1 MHNVGDYHQYR
12 GTGKIVAICL
22 TINLDRRHLGKITLE
37 EKGEQYGLEYDPL
50 WLNGGGFPVSPHLK
64 PGECTSESVKR
75 FLANLLPEGK
85 WLEELSVS
93 SHISRSNVFG
103 LIAAIGAETTGA
115 LSFRI
120 GDAAEGGQATNFR
133 SVTLDEL
140 AKRICQRKNLS
151 IAVWDGKPRLSVAGV
166 QDKLPL
172 LIRADGQMGFG
183 EGELASTHILK
194 FGTDLTLHL
203 VINEYV
209 CMQLAKAVKLPV
221 AEVELVRFG
230 EPVLVVRRFDRELS
244 GDVVVRRHL
253 IDGCQILDLPPTY
266 KYERPFGKG
275 GDAAVIRS
283 GANLPDLFASCRLCR
298 IPAAAMRDMLNWVLF
313 QLLIGNSDAHG
324 KNISFFVGPAGIDMA
339 PAYDLLNLD
348 MYAAEYDR
356 DFSMAIGDAF
366 APEDI
371 SPWELAEMCER
382 CGLPKR
388 LVANTLITLSGKL
401 LKAMDRI
408 DLSPLLPGEETEFAG
423 EVVAA
428 IRKNVERYLPY
439 AKKLPKI
446 VV

>member
-1 MHNVGDYHQYR
+1 MAAY
-12 GTGKIVAICL
+12 L
-22 TINLDRRHLGKITLE
+22 TINLDRRHLGKIILE
-37 EKGEQYGLEYDPL
+37 EKSEQYGLEYAPS
-50 WLNGGGFPVSPHLK
+50 WLDGGGFPVSPHLK
-64 PGECTSESVKR
+64 PGESASESVKR
-75 FLANLLPEGK
+75 FLANLLPEGR

-103 LIAAIGAETTGA
+103 LIAAIGAETAGA
-115 LSFRI
+115 LSFMM
-120 GDAAEGGQATNFR
+120 GEEPKGGISTSFR
-133 SVTLDEL
+133 PVTSDEL
-140 AKRICQRKNLS
+140 TGRISQRQNVS

-194 FGTDLTLHL
+194 FGTARALHL
-203 VINEYV
+203 VINEYI
-209 CMQLAKAVKLPV
+209 CMQLARIIKLPV
-221 AEVELVRFG
+221 AEVALARFG
-230 EPVLVVRRFDRELS
+230 EPVLVVRRFDRELT
-244 GDVVVRRHL
+244 GDTVVRRHL
-253 IDGCQILDLPPTY
+253 IDGCQMLDLPPTY

-298 IPAAAMRDMLNWVLF
+298 VPAAAIRDMLNWVLF
-313 QLLIGNSDAHG
+313 QILIGNSDAHG
-324 KNISFFVGPAGIDMA
+324 KNISFFVGQGGIDMA

-348 MYAAEYDR
+348 MYSTQYDR

-382 CGLPKR
+382 CNLQKR
-388 LVANTLITLSGKL
+388 LVANTLTILSGKL
-401 LKAMDRI
+401 LKAMDVI

-423 EVVAA
+423 ELIAA

-439 AKKLPKI
+439 AKQLPKMA
-446 VV
+446 V

>member
-1 MHNVGDYHQYR
+1 MAAY
-12 GTGKIVAICL
+12 L
-22 TINLDRRHLGKITLE
+22 TTYLDRRHLGKIILE
-37 EKGEQYGLEYDPL
+37 EKSEQYGLEYSPS
-50 WLNGGGFPVSPHLK
+50 WLDWGGFPVSPHLK

-75 FLANLLPEGK
+75 FLANLLPEGR
-85 WLEELSVS
+85 WLEELSAS

-103 LIAAIGAETTGA
+103 LIAAIGAETAGA
-115 LSFRI
+115 LSFRM
-120 GDAAEGGQATNFR
+120 GAEPEGGLTTSFR
-133 SVTLDEL
+133 PVTSDEL
-140 AKRICQRKNLS
+140 AERISQRQNVS

-172 LIRADGQMGFG
+172 LIRLDGEMGFG

-194 FGTDLTLHL
+194 FGTARALHL

-209 CMQLAKAVKLPV
+209 CMQLARIIKLPV
-221 AEVELVRFG
+221 AETGLARFG
-230 EPVLVVRRFDRELS
+230 EPVLVVRRFDRQLTNDS
-244 GDVVVRRHL
+244 VIRKHL
-253 IDGCQILDLPPTY
+253 IDGCQMLDLPPTY

-298 IPAAAMRDMLNWVLF
+298 VPAAAMRDMLNWVLF

-324 KNISFFVGPAGIDMA
+324 KNISFFVGPTGIDMA

-348 MYAAEYDR
+348 MYSTQYDR

-382 CGLPKR
+382 CGLQKR
-388 LVANTLITLSGKL
+388 LVAKTLTTMSEKL
-401 LKAMDRI
+401 LKTMDTVN
-408 DLSPLLPGEETEFAG
+408 LSGLLPGEETEFAG
-423 EVVAA
+423 ELLDK
-428 IRKNVERYLPY
+428 IRRNVERYLPY
-439 AKKLPKI
+439 AKQLPKI
-446 VV
+446 AV

>member
-1 MHNVGDYHQYR
+1 MS
-12 GTGKIVAICL
+12 TCL
-22 TINLDRRHLGKITLE
+22 TTYLNRRHLGKIILE
-37 EKGEQYGLEYDPL
+37 EQSERYGLEYASS
-50 WLNGGGFPVSPHLK
+50 WLDGGGFPVSPHLK

-75 FLANLLPEGK
+75 FLANLLPEGR

-115 LSFRI
+115 LSFSM
-120 GDAAEGGQATNFR
+120 GDDLKGALPASFR
-133 SVTLDEL
+133 PVTAVEL
-140 AKRICQRKNLS
+140 AARINQRQKVS

-172 LIRADGQMGFG
+172 LIRPDGQMGFG

-194 FGTDLTLHL
+194 FGTERALHL

-221 AEVELVRFG
+221 AEVALARFG
-230 EPVLVVRRFDRELS
+230 EPVLVVRRFDRELA
-244 GDVVVRRHL
+244 GDIVTRRHL
-253 IDGCQILDLPPTY
+253 IDGCQMLDLSPTY

-275 GDAAVIRS
+275 GDAAIIRS

-298 IPAAAMRDMLNWVLF
+298 VPAAAIRNMLNWVLF

-348 MYAAEYDR
+348 MYAAGYDR
-356 DFSMAIGDAF
+356 DFSMSIGDAF

-382 CGLPKR
+382 CNLQKR
-388 LVANTLITLSGKL
+388 LVANTLTALSGKL
-401 LKAMDRI
+401 LKAMDAI

-423 EVVAA
+423 EVIAA
-428 IRKNVERYLPY
+428 VRKNVERYLPY
-439 AKKLPKI
+439 AKQLPVI
-446 VV
+446 TV

>member
-1 MHNVGDYHQYR
+1 MAAY
-12 GTGKIVAICL
+12 L
-22 TINLDRRHLGKITLE
+22 TIDLGRRHLGEIILE
-37 EKGEQYGLEYDPL
+37 DKSEQYGLEYAPS
-50 WLNGGGFPVSPHLK
+50 WLDRGGFAVSPHLK
-64 PGECTSESVKR
+64 PGECASESVKR
-75 FLANLLPEGK
+75 FLANLLPEGR
-85 WLEELSVS
+85 WLEELSLS

-103 LIAAIGAETTGA
+103 LIAAIGAETAGA
-115 LSFRI
+115 MSFRM
-120 GDAAEGGQATNFR
+120 GDEPERTLQTTFR
-133 SVTLDEL
+133 PVTVMEL
-140 AKRICQRKNLS
+140 EERISQRKNVS

-194 FGTDLTLHL
+194 FGTSRALHL

-209 CMQLAKAVKLPV
+209 CMQLARIIKLPV
-221 AEVELVRFG
+221 AEVALARFG
-230 EPVLVVRRFDRELS
+230 EPVLVVQRFDRELS
-244 GDVVVRRHL
+244 GETVTRKHL
-253 IDGCQILDLPPTY
+253 IDGCQMLDLPPIY

-275 GDAAVIRS
+275 GDAAVIRA

-298 IPAAAMRDMLNWVLF
+298 VPAVAMRDMLNWVLF

-324 KNISFFVGPAGIDMA
+324 KNISFFVGPAGIDTA

-348 MYAAEYDR
+348 MYATQYDR

-382 CGLPKR
+382 CNLQKR
-388 LVANTLITLSGKL
+388 LVANTLTALSGKL
-401 LKAMDRI
+401 LKAIELI
-408 DLSPLLPGEETEFAG
+408 DLAPLLPGEESDFAR
-423 EVVAA
+423 EVIAA

-439 AKKLPKI
+439 AKQLPKI
-446 VV
+446 TV

>member
-1 MHNVGDYHQYR
+1 MAAY
-12 GTGKIVAICL
+12 L
-22 TINLDRRHLGKITLE
+22 TIDLDRRHLGKIILE
-37 EKGEQYGLEYDPL
+37 DKSEQYGLEYAPS
-50 WLNGGGFPVSPHLK
+50 WLDGGGFPVSPHLK
-64 PGECTSESVKR
+64 PGECASESVKR
-75 FLANLLPEGK
+75 FLANLLPEGR

-103 LIAAIGAETTGA
+103 LIAAIGAETAGA
-115 LSFRI
+115 LSFRMV
-120 GDAAEGGQATNFR
+120 DESQGGLLTSFR
-133 SVTLDEL
+133 PVTSEEL
-140 AKRICQRKNLS
+140 AERISQRQNVS

-172 LIRADGQMGFG
+172 LIRTNGEMGFG

-194 FGTDLTLHL
+194 FGTARALHL
-203 VINEYV
+203 VVNEYV
-209 CMQLAKAVKLPV
+209 CMQLARIIKLPV
-221 AEVELVRFG
+221 AEVNLARFG

-244 GDVVVRRHL
+244 GETVTRKHL
-253 IDGCQILDLPPTY
+253 IDGCQMLDLPPVY

-298 IPAAAMRDMLNWVLF
+298 VPAAAMRDMLNWVLF

-348 MYAAEYDR
+348 MYATQYDR

-382 CGLPKR
+382 CNLQKR
-388 LVANTLITLSGKL
+388 LVANTLTALSGKL
-401 LKAMDRI
+401 LKAMDAI
-408 DLSPLLPGEETEFAG
+408 DLSSLLPGEETDFAG
-423 EVVAA
+423 EVIAA

-439 AKKLPKI
+439 AKQLPRI
-446 VV
+446 SV

>member
-1 MHNVGDYHQYR
+1 MY
-12 GTGKIVAICL
+12 L
-22 TINLDRRHLGKITLE
+22 TIDLNRRHLGKILLE
-37 EKGEQYGLEYDPL
+37 EKSEQYGLEYAPS
-50 WLNGGGFPVSPHLK
+50 WFAGGGFPVSPHLK
-64 PGECTSESVKR
+64 PGECASESLKR
-75 FLANLLPEGK
+75 FLANLLPEGR

-115 LSFRI
+115 LSFRM
-120 GDAAEGGQATNFR
+120 GDEPVGGLSTSFR
-133 SVTLDEL
+133 PVKPDEL
-140 AKRICQRKNLS
+140 AERISQRQNVS

-172 LIRADGQMGFG
+172 LIREDGQMGFG

-194 FGTDLTLHL
+194 FGTARALHL
-203 VINEYV
+203 VINEFI
-209 CMQLAKAVKLPV
+209 CMQLAKGMKLPV
-221 AEVELVRFG
+221 AEVSLARFG
-230 EPVLVVRRFDRELS
+230 EPALVVRRFDRELT
-244 GDVVVRRHL
+244 GDTVVRRHL
-253 IDGCQILDLPPTY
+253 IDGCQMLDLPPSY

-283 GANLPDLFASCRLCR
+283 GANLPDLFASCRQCR
-298 IPAAAMRDMLNWVLF
+298 VPAAAMRDMLNWVLF

-371 SPWELAEMCER
+371 SSWELAEMCER
-382 CGLPKR
+382 CGLQKR
-388 LVANTLITLSGKL
+388 LVAKTLTTMSEKL
-401 LKAMDRI
+401 LKAMDEV
-408 DLSPLLPGEETEFAG
+408 DLSPLLPGDETGFAG
-423 EVVAA
+423 ELIDT
-428 IRKNVERYLPY
+428 IRKNVERYLPF

-446 VV
+446 LV

>member
-1 MHNVGDYHQYR
+1 MAVY
-12 GTGKIVAICL
+12 L
-22 TINLDRRHLGKITLE
+22 TIDLDRRHLGKIILE
-37 EKGEQYGLEYDPL
+37 DKSEQYSLEYAPS
-50 WLNGGGFPVSPHLK
+50 WLEGGGFAVSPHLK
-64 PGECTSESVKR
+64 PGECASESVKR
-75 FLANLLPEGK
+75 FLANLLPEGR
-85 WLEELSVS
+85 WLEELSLS

-103 LIAAIGAETTGA
+103 LIAAIGAETAGA
-115 LSFRI
+115 MSFRM
-120 GDAAEGGQATNFR
+120 GNEPEGTLQTTFR
-133 SVTLDEL
+133 PVTAMEL
-140 AKRICQRKNLS
+140 EGRISQRRNIS

-172 LIRADGQMGFG
+172 LIRADGEMGFG

-194 FGTDLTLHL
+194 FGTDRALHL
-203 VINEYV
+203 VVNEFV
-209 CMQLAKAVKLPV
+209 CMQLARAMKLPV
-221 AEVELVRFG
+221 AEVALARFG
-230 EPVLVVRRFDRELS
+230 EPVLVVRRFDRELT
-244 GDVVVRRHL
+244 GDSVVRRHL
-253 IDGCQILDLPPTY
+253 IDGCQMLDLPPTY

-298 IPAAAMRDMLNWVLF
+298 IPAAAVRDMLNWVLF

-348 MYAAEYDR
+348 MYANQYDR

-382 CGLPKR
+382 CNLQKR
-388 LVANTLITLSGKL
+388 LVANTLTALSGKL
-401 LKAMDRI
+401 LKAMELI
-408 DLSPLLPGEETEFAG
+408 DLSPLLPGEESDFAR
-423 EVVAA
+423 EVIAA

-439 AKKLPKI
+439 AKQLPKMT
-446 VV
+446 V

>member
-1 MHNVGDYHQYR
+1 MAAY
-12 GTGKIVAICL
+12 L
-22 TINLDRRHLGKITLE
+22 TIDLDRRHLGKIILE
-37 EKGEQYGLEYDPL
+37 EKSEQYGLEYAPS
-50 WLNGGGFPVSPHLK
+50 WLAGGGFPVSPHLK
-64 PGECTSESVKR
+64 PGECASESVKR
-75 FLANLLPEGK
+75 FLANLLPEGR

-103 LIAAIGAETTGA
+103 LIAAIGAETAGA
-115 LSFRI
+115 LSFRM
-120 GDAAEGGQATNFR
+120 GEESEGGISTSFR
-133 SVTLDEL
+133 PVTSNEL
-140 AKRICQRKNLS
+140 TERISQRQNVS
-151 IAVWDGKPRLSVAGV
+151 IALWDGKPRLSVAGV

-172 LIRADGQMGFG
+172 LIRANGEMGFG

-194 FGTDLTLHL
+194 FGTSRALHL
-203 VINEYV
+203 VVNEYV
-209 CMQLAKAVKLPV
+209 CMQLARIIKLPV
-221 AEVELVRFG
+221 AEVALARFG
-230 EPVLVVRRFDRELS
+230 EPVLVVQRFDRELS
-244 GDVVVRRHL
+244 GETVSRKHL
-253 IDGCQILDLPPTY
+253 IDGCQMLDLPPIY

-298 IPAAAMRDMLNWVLF
+298 VPAVAMRDMLSWVLF

-348 MYAAEYDR
+348 MYATQYDR

-382 CGLPKR
+382 CNLQKR
-388 LVANTLITLSGKL
+388 LVANTLTTLSGKL
-401 LKAMDRI
+401 LRAMDAV
-408 DLSPLLPGEETEFAG
+408 DFSPLLPGEETEFAA
-423 EVVAA
+423 EVIAA

-439 AKKLPKI
+439 AKQLPKI
-446 VV
+446 TV

>member
-1 MHNVGDYHQYR
+1 MS
-12 GTGKIVAICL
+12 TCL
-22 TINLDRRHLGKITLE
+22 TTYLNRRHLGKIILE
-37 EKGEQYGLEYDPL
+37 EQGERYGLEYASS
-50 WLNGGGFPVSPHLK
+50 WLDGGGFPVSPHLK

-75 FLANLLPEGK
+75 FLANLLPEGR
-85 WLEELSVS
+85 WLEELSAS

-115 LSFRI
+115 LSFCMGDDLKGALPTSFRPVTAVELTARI
-120 GDAAEGGQATNFR
+120 
-133 SVTLDEL
+133 S
-140 AKRICQRKNLS
+140 QRQKVS
-151 IAVWDGKPRLSVAGV
+151 IAAWDGKPRLSVAGV

-172 LIRADGQMGFG
+172 LIRPDGEMGFG

-194 FGTDLTLHL
+194 FGTERVLHL

-221 AEVELVRFG
+221 AEVALARFG
-230 EPVLVVRRFDRELS
+230 EPVLVVRRFDRELA
-244 GDVVVRRHL
+244 GDIVTRRHL
-253 IDGCQILDLPPTY
+253 IDGCQMLDLSPTY

-275 GDAAVIRS
+275 GDAAIIRS

-298 IPAAAMRDMLNWVLF
+298 VPAAAIRNMLNWVLF

-382 CGLPKR
+382 CNLQKR
-388 LVANTLITLSGKL
+388 LVANTLTALSGKL
-401 LKAMDRI
+401 LKAMDVI
-408 DLSPLLPGEETEFAG
+408 DLSPLLPGEETGFAG
-423 EVVAA
+423 EVITAV
-428 IRKNVERYLPY
+428 RKNVERYLPY
-439 AKKLPKI
+439 AKQLPI
-446 VV
+446 ITV

>member
-1 MHNVGDYHQYR
+1 MY
-12 GTGKIVAICL
+12 L
-22 TINLDRRHLGKITLE
+22 TIDLNRKHLGKILLE
-37 EKGEQYGLEYDPL
+37 EKSEQYGLEYAPS
-50 WLNGGGFPVSPHLK
+50 WLDGGGFPVSPHLK
-64 PGECTSESVKR
+64 PGECASESVKR
-75 FLANLLPEGK
+75 FLANLLPEGR

-115 LSFRI
+115 LSFRM
-120 GDAAEGGQATNFR
+120 GDEPKGGLLTSFR
-133 SVTLDEL
+133 PVTSDEL
-140 AKRICQRKNLS
+140 AERISQRQNVS

-172 LIRADGQMGFG
+172 LIRADGHMGFG
-183 EGELASTHILK
+183 EGELASTHIMK
-194 FGTDLTLHL
+194 FGTARALHL
-203 VINEYV
+203 VINEFI
-209 CMQLAKAVKLPV
+209 CMQLAKGMKLPV
-221 AEVELVRFG
+221 AEVSLARFG
-230 EPVLVVRRFDRELS
+230 EPVLVVRRFDRELT
-244 GDVVVRRHL
+244 GDTVVRRHL
-253 IDGCQILDLPPTY
+253 IDGCQMLDLPPTY

-283 GANLPDLFASCRLCR
+283 GANLPDLFAFCRLCR

-313 QLLIGNSDAHG
+313 QILIGNSDAHG

-371 SPWELAEMCER
+371 SSWELAEMCER
-382 CGLPKR
+382 CGLQKR
-388 LVANTLITLSGKL
+388 LVAKTLTTMSEKL
-401 LKAMDRI
+401 LKAMDEV
-408 DLSPLLPGEETEFAG
+408 DLSLLLPGDETGFAG
-423 EVVAA
+423 ELFDT

-439 AKKLPKI
+439 AKQLPKI